1 MVGPWGWWWTV
12 QCLVGGWKTV
22 IFSMEGGPY
31 WVESCLTSS
40 LIIFMIG
47 CDILSVSLLMTQS
60 WEEWLTDGMVAIQRD
75 LTGWRSGLTGTSA
88 STAKSCNW
96 WGRPTH
102 QCIQGAMQ
110 TERRLVEMDL
120 EVLTDPKLNRNQR
133 GVLAVWNV
141 TGVSAASEILP
152 SKQGVP
158 SPLLSTGEVS
168 SDILH
173 SARLPRRRLINY
185 WRESRKGP

>member
-47 CDILSVSLLMTQS
+47 CGILSVSLLMTHS

-96 WGRPTH
+96 WGRAPHTSAFRGPCRQKGDWLKWTWKYSQTPSWTETREVFLLYGMSLVSQLH
-102 QCIQGAMQ
+102 QKYCPANRVFLPLCSALVKSHLISCIQLG
-110 TERRLVEMDL
+110 
-120 EVLTDPKLNRNQR
+120 
-133 GVLAVWNV
+133 
-141 TGVSAASEILP
+141 
-152 SKQGVP
+152 
-158 SPLLSTGEVS
+158 SPGE
-168 SDILH
+168 D
-173 SARLPRRRLINY
+173 
-185 WRESRKGP
+185 